1 MYSAIILGHGYSNHI
16 HTHTKRQ
23 SGLIKYLESFF
34 RELADAKSFRHSGQN
49 FPRMVD
55 DFVESHIDIVLDP
68 KI

>member
-1 MYSAIILGHGYSNHI
+1 MSQVIADVEKFYVDLIIINL
-16 HTHTKRQ
+16 
-23 SGLIKYLESFF
+23 YLKSFF